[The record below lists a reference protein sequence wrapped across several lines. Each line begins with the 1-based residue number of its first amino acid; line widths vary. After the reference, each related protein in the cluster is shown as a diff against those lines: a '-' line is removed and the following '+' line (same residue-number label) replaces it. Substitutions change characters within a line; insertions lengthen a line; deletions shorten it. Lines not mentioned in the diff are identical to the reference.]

1 MGKVTGFLEYARE
14 ASQRRPVDE
23 RVGDSLEVY
32 LPLGDDAL
40 RRQSARCMDCGVPFC
55 HGSSPAAWPGAGPRT
70 GTGLGA
76 APAWLS
82 GCPLGNVVP
91 DFNDLV
97 YRNRWR
103 EALQVLHST
112 NNFPE
117 FTGRLCP
124 APCESACVLGITSNP
139 VTIKNIECAIVER
152 GFTEGWVA
160 PEPPMTRTGKHVAVV
175 GSGPAGLAAAQ
186 QLNRA
191 GHGVTVFERADR
203 LGGLLRYGIPDFK
216 LEKVCLDRRLQLLA
230 DEGIR
235 FETNVNVGSDIP
247 RAGLLRFDAV
257 CLAGGST
264 QPRDLPIPG
273 RELKGIHFAM
283 DYLRQQNR
291 RVAGDLIASEE
302 QILAS
307 GKRVVI
313 IGGGDTG
320 ADCLGTAIRQGARE
334 IHQLELLPQPPATRT
349 EQMPWPAYPLILRTE
364 PAHEEGGTRRWSVS
378 TKAFS
383 GQNGHVRK
391 LHAVEVEFGVSD
403 SRAQR
408 AMTEVPG
415 SEFELEVDLVL
426 LAMGF
431 VHPEHDP
438 LLGTLDVALDARG
451 NVAVDNT
458 TMTSL
463 PGVFAAG
470 DIERG
475 QSLVVWAI
483 AGGRRAAHFIDRYL
497 MGRSNLPLL

>member
-1 MGKVTGFLEYARE
+1 LGKVTGFLEYERE
-14 ASQRRPVDE
+14 AAQRRPVDE
-23 RVGDSLEVY
+23 RVLDSLEVY
-32 LPLGDDAL
+32 LPVADEAL

-55 HGSSPAAWPGAGPRT
+55 HGTRPAAW
-70 GTGLGA
+70 
-76 APAWLS
+76 

-124 APCESACVLGITSNP
+124 APCEASCVLGINGDP
-139 VTIKNIECAIVER
+139 VSIKNIERAIVER
-152 GFTEGWVA
+152 GFAEGWVA

-203 LGGLLRYGIPDFK
+203 IGGLLRYGIPDFK
-216 LEKVCLDRRLQLLA
+216 LEKVCLDRRLQVLA

-235 FETNVNVGSDIP
+235 FETNVNVGSDIS

-264 QPRDLPIPG
+264 APRDLVVPG
-273 RELKGIHFAM
+273 RDLGGIHFAM
-283 DYLRQQNR
+283 DYLRQHNR
-291 RVAGDLIASEE
+291 RVAGDLIASNEK
-302 QILAS
+302 IVAT
-307 GKRVVI
+307 GKQVAI

-320 ADCLGTAIRQGARE
+320 ADCLGTAIRQGARQVY
-334 IHQLELLPQPPATRT
+334 QLELLPQPPASRT

-364 PAHEEGGTRRWSVS
+364 SAHEEGGTRRWNVS

-383 GQNGHVRK
+383 GENGRVRK
-391 LHAVEVEFGVSD
+391 LHAVEIELGTPNGCG
-403 SRAQR
+403 QC

-438 LLGTLDVALDARG
+438 LLSALDVGLDARG

-458 TMTSL
+458 MMTSV
-463 PGVFAAG
+463 PAVFAAG

-483 AGGRRAAHFIDRYL
+483 AGGRCAAHFIDKYL
-497 MGRSNLPLL
+497 MGRSNLPLV